1 MCEKADYWDKT
12 VERETNLVEREMKIF
27 LLCIY
32 TVFLIIELLH
42 PPTEILKDRKESV
55 HNFTYLKSQGCYE
68 N

>member
-1 MCEKADYWDKT
+1 M
-12 VERETNLVEREMKIF
+12 ERETNLVEREMKVF
-27 LLCIY
+27 LLCIF

-42 PPTEILKDRKESV
+42 PHTEILKNRKESV